1 MFQPLLFQEET
12 LSETNIPSEVQE
24 CSLGTS
30 RRVGR
35 RAAIV
40 PVSGTHF
47 EVRGDGLFQFG
58 SNWEKKRLESHIFL
72 NQSYVVRKSEI
83 NTWLFNDY
91 CIPQVDRPA
100 DMI

>member
-12 LSETNIPSEVQE
+12 LSEANIPSEVQE

-30 RRVGR
+30 RHVGR

-47 EVRGDGLFQFG
+47 EVRGDGLFQFE
-58 SNWEKKRLESHIFL
+58 SN
-72 NQSYVVRKSEI
+72 
-83 NTWLFNDY
+83 
-91 CIPQVDRPA
+91 
-100 DMI
+100 